1 MAKRILAWSEPA
13 GPFYREIGKKVN
25 GKAHRYYLGDDER
38 KATVGVSRLE
48 ALWDGVEGRWDDL
61 AG

>member
-1 MAKRILAWSEPA
+1 MAERILAWSEPA
-13 GPFYREIGKKVN
+13 GQFYREIGKKAN

-38 KATVGVSRLE
+38 KPTAGVSRLE